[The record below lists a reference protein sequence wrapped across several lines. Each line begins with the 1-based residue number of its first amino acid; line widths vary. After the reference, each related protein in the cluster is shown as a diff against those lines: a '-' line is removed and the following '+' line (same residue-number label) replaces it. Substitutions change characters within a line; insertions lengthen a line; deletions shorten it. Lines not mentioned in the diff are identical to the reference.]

1 MEYASYS
8 YQFPINL
15 GSNSLCHHALAMKYP
30 PVCCW
35 WMNRSWCI
43 WAQKLLADVEDI
55 ELHSCYDGTQ
65 AVARA
70 KHLGPTVILQDINMP
85 DVNGLDLLHEYHLS
99 PAIANIP
106 VLILSGTDSVETKAE
121 AFARGAS
128 DYLVKM
134 PHKIE
139 LIARIRSHSRA
150 YTDHLER
157 EAALKELE
165 QERRKLAEAYREL
178 ELFSSLDCLTNIAN
192 RRFFDETFS
201 KEWQRAMRATEPL
214 SLIMVDVDHFK
225 SYNDNY
231 GHQAGDECLKQVAQ
245 ALKDMLH
252 RPTDLVARYGGE
264 EFVVLLPGTHAAG
277 AAAIGEQLRC
287 AVHHLG
293 LPHEVSKVDEAVT
306 ISLGVATAVPM
317 LKHQPEALLKIAD
330 ESLYS
335 AKDEGRNRVICG
347 VLQLFCYSSR

>member
-1 MEYASYS
+1 MPSTLTHEIPANVLLVDE
-8 YQFPINL
+8 QKLVHI
-15 GSNSLCHHALAMKYP
+15 GM
-30 PVCCW
+30 
-35 WMNRSWCI
+35 
-43 WAQKLLADVEDI
+43 QKLLADAGDI
-55 ELHSCYDGTQ
+55 ELHSCYEGTQ
-65 AVARA
+65 AIAMA
-70 KHLGPTVILQDINMP
+70 EHLGPTVILQDINMP
-85 DVNGLDLLHEYHLS
+85 DVNGLDLLHEYQRS

-106 VLILSGTDSVETKAE
+106 VLMLSGTESVETKAE

-157 EAALKELE
+157 EAALKALE

-178 ELFSSLDCLTNIAN
+178 ELLSSLDGLTNIAN

-214 SLIMVDVDHFK
+214 SLIMVDVDFFK
-225 SYNDNY
+225 PYNDTY
-231 GHQAGDECLKQVAQ
+231 GHQAGDECLKLVAK
-245 ALKDMLH
+245 ALKDVLH

-277 AAAIGEQLRC
+277 AAGIGEQLRC
-287 AVHHLG
+287 AVHDLG
-293 LPHEVSKVDEAVT
+293 LPHEGSTVDDVVT

-317 LKHQPEALLKIAD
+317 LKHQPEALLKVAD
-330 ESLYS
+330 EALYS
-335 AKDEGRNRVICG
+335 AKNKGRNRVMCG
-347 VLQLFCYSSR
+347 VL